1 MAFVFNF
8 RLRKEKALGA
18 QAGFADAFNKIVDIL
33 ENIEG
38 LGPVEI
44 KKNGRD
50 WRVVIKDQLT
60 NGGGTA
66 MPDGTTEGDTFKW
79 TGDPASWGVVSPIDD
94 VNSEDVS
101 YIKGDDR
108 LVIGAQVSPNAHL
121 IQLIT
126 RAFGANEDDAS
137 ETEINIGG
145 GDVVSDVVLS
155 TAAGK
160 FLKVTKSPL
169 GPVGDATNVAL
180 RWDNGNTKFV
190 KALPIAAT
198 NDEQSAEVGAGDR
211 VVVGAKTGA
220 TGNLIQLITKPLED
234 QSGTV
239 PTGYADGTVIVD
251 MQWDSSGKKIQ
262 VKTATALVK
271 TGTTSAWTDKITF
284 ASFAD

>member
-8 RLRKEKALGA
+8 RLRKGKALGA
-18 QAGFADAFNKIVDIL
+18 QAGFADAFNKVVDIL

-50 WRVVIKDQLT
+50 WRVVIKEQPT
-60 NGGGTA
+60 NGGTA

-94 VNSEDVS
+94 ENDEDAG

-108 LVIGAQVSPNAHL
+108 LVVGAQVSPNAHL

-145 GDVVSDVVLS
+145 GDVVSDVALS
-155 TAAGK
+155 TTAGK

-169 GPVGDATNVAL
+169 GPQGDSTNVAL
-180 RWDNGNTKFV
+180 QWDNGNTKFI

-234 QSGTV
+234 QSGKI
-239 PTGYADGTVIVD
+239 PAGYADGTVIVA
-251 MQWDSSGKKIQ
+251 MQWNSSSKKIQ
-262 VKTATALVK
+262 IKTATALIK
-271 TGTTSAWTDKITF
+271 TGTTSDWTDSITF
-284 ASFAD
+284 AQFND